1 MSDKPFKKE
10 NFIVLAAGIAGA
22 CGVILAAV
30 AAHLKSE
37 PSISTASQMLLF
49 HASSLLGLA
58 AWAAHDSHY
67 AWRTY
72 RVACIM
78 ILGVILFAGDLCLR
92 VFYNFTPFH
101 YAAPLGGIL
110 MILSWILISIF
121 AFLRWIK
128 SDLS

>member
-1 MSDKPFKKE
+1 MSDKPSKKE
-10 NFIVLAAGIAGA
+10 NFIVLSAGIAGA

-72 RVACIM
+72 RVAFIM

-92 VFYNFTPFH
+92 
-101 YAAPLGGIL
+101 AAFVG
-110 MILSWILISIF
+110 SV
-121 AFLRWIK
+121 RCV
-128 SDLS
+128 